1 MGKERRNPRAD
12 YLSDRALR
20 AMLGLGRRLPYPQR
34 IRFIGW
40 AASRVISPFAGWP
53 QRIRGNLAHVLP
65 EIPPQERERLVR
77 AVPDNAG
84 RTLAEIYSGAEF
96 AAQLAG
102 TQIEGPGLATLDAA
116 RDEGRPAIVVTG
128 HFGNYDAPRVALL
141 ARGCR
146 LAGLYRPMRNRFF
159 NDHYVEAV
167 SSIGEPVFP
176 TGRQGL
182 GQLLRHL
189 RGGGM
194 VGMVV
199 DVYAKHAPEL
209 DFMGQPA
216 PTALSAAEMALKYD
230 APLVPVYGI
239 RQPDGLS
246 FRVLAEAPIPP
257 SDPGTMTQALNHSLA
272 ELVRRHPEQWF
283 WIHRRWKPERQRARA
298 AANIGP

>member
-1 MGKERRNPRAD
+1 MGRRRNNRAD
-12 YLSDRALR
+12 YAIDRALR
-20 AMLGLGRRLPYPQR
+20 AMLWLGRQLPYGAR

-40 AASRVISPFAGWP
+40 TASRVIAPIAGWRR
-53 QRIRGNLAHVLP
+53 RIRDNLDHVAP
-65 EIPPQERERLVR
+65 DMPRAERDRVVR
-77 AVPDNAG
+77 MVPDNAG

-96 AAQLAG
+96 AAHVGG
-102 TQIEGPGLATLDAA
+102 TQAEGPGLAALDAA
-116 RDEGRPAIVVTG
+116 RDAGRPAIVVTG
-128 HFGNYDAPRVALL
+128 HFGNYDAPRAVLL

-146 LAGLYRPMRNRFF
+146 LAGLYRPMRNRYF
-159 NDHYVEAV
+159 NDHYVAAIGR
-167 SSIGEPVFP
+167 IGEPVFP

-182 GQLLRHL
+182 GLLLRHL
-189 RGGGM
+189 RHGGM

-239 RQPDGLS
+239 RQPDGLT
-246 FRVLAEAPIPP
+246 FRIVAEAPIPP
-257 SDPGTMTQALNHSLA
+257 SDPVTMTQALNDSLSA
-272 ELVRRHPEQWF
+272 LVRTHPEQWF

-298 AANIGP
+298 AATIGP